1 MERGV
6 DMAIDYDDPKIIQD
20 AKEKLAEMYS
30 KADRAG
36 RIKIGRGLGYDKNR
50 TNPDSARRSA
60 ERIATFR
67 IGKGSKLDV
76 TKYFKPII
84 TKEMYENGEEAWN
97 GNLPFIT
104 LEPNEFYYLIGY
116 VAYLQ
121 QDTRSPDIFN
131 AFDGYI
137 TPSLRPTGSNR
148 KGHAKGLKEVIELFE
163 QFNTVVSEIFDG
175 SYSSTDSRLNNDYT
189 NIIAIGISE
198 EGVDEIEKRIG
209 ATITKRDEGMYG
221 VNLISSAIRFT
232 KTRFKKDRK
241 AIARSRASSRE
252 FPNRPK
258 GRRKKII
265 QYIRSSYAQRS
276 RAYD

>member
-76 TKYFKPII
+76 TKYFKDIV
-84 TKEMYENGEEAWN
+84 TQENQTAWSGE
-97 GNLPFIT
+97 LPFIT
-104 LEPNEFYYLIGY
+104 LEPNEFYYLVGY
-116 VAYLQ
+116 VGFLQ
-121 QDTRSPDIFN
+121 ENVTTGALS
-131 AFDGYI
+131 AFDGFI
-137 TPSLRPTGSNR
+137 TPTLKRRGNP
-148 KGHAKGLKEVIELFE
+148 KGHAKGINQVRQLFE
-163 QFNTVVSEIFDG
+163 EFNIIVSQIFDG
-175 SYSSTDSRLNNDYT
+175 TFQVEGDSRLSNDYT
-189 NIIAIGISE
+189 GIIAIGISR
-198 EGVDEIEKRIG
+198 EGVDEIESRAG
-209 ATITKRDEGMYG
+209 RITKTRPDVYG
-221 VNLISSAIRFT
+221 VTLISSAVRFT
-232 KTRFKKDRK
+232 KTKFKKDRK

-265 QYIRSSYAQRS
+265 QYIRRSYAQRS